1 MAESTQQAKLEDKVH
16 SSKELTDTVIDV
28 VESDPNS
35 ETTNSEVRRGSQ
47 DSCDDE
53 LKPLIKTES
62 SVGSDVS
69 TSCLRVDD
77 ANSDSE
83 RGKHRTPTWAKT
95 PQELEKHYDSMIKS
109 SVTHQGKYLYH
120 WVMRPI

>member
-16 SSKELTDTVIDV
+16 SSKESTDTVIHV

-62 SVGSDVS
+62 SVGSDAS
-69 TSCLRVDD
+69 TSCSGVDD
-77 ANSDSE
+77 PISDSK
-83 RGKHRTPTWAKT
+83 RGKVPTWAKT
-95 PQELEKHYDSMIKS
+95 PQELEKHYDSMITS
-109 SVTHQGKYLYH
+109 TVTHQGKYLYH